1 MNTTTLILS
10 FAPEHFPAVT
20 NQKWA
25 VKEAH
30 CPNVTRG
37 CWKWPRKGKKNNE
50 RSYKMAQMCNTLLGI
65 SMIQPISQET

>member
-1 MNTTTLILS
+1 MNTTTLIS

-20 NQKWA
+20 NQKCA

-37 CWKWPRKGKKNNE
+37 GWKWPRKSKKNND
-50 RSYKMAQMCNTLLGI
+50 RGYKIAQISNTLLGI